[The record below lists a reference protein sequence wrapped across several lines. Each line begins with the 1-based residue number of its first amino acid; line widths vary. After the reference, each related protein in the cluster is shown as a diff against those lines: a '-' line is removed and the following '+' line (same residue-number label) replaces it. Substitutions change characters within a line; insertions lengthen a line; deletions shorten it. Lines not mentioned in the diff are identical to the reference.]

1 MADNQDRINLLHQKL
16 DFLIK
21 RQDSFQKEISDLK
34 KEIESLQ
41 GESSPISRA
50 PETVSFTQEK
60 PISEKPILQKETIAF
75 SKPIT
80 SRSEPKIKKPSN
92 WEKFIGENLINKIG
106 VLILIIGVGIGAKYA
121 IDNELISPLTRIILG
136 YLVGLGLLGFALK
149 LKQKFESFSAVLL
162 SGSMAIMYFITFLAY
177 SLYGLMPQSLTFVI
191 MVIFTVFT
199 VFAAL
204 KYDQQVI
211 AIIGLVGAY
220 SVPFLLSDGS
230 GKVLILFSY
239 MTLIHIGILII
250 AFQKYWRLLNLIS
263 FFATWLIF
271 TSWYFSGF
279 QVDLHFNIAL
289 TFLFIFFI
297 IFYIAFLS
305 YKLVKK
311 ETYHA
316 KDIFSVLSNSF
327 IFYGIGIAILNDHPV
342 ATNYLGVFTLLNAII
357 HFGVSTLIYKK
368 KLGDKSLFYLILGLV
383 LTFVTLAIPI
393 QLNGQWVTIAWAS
406 QATLLFWLGRSKK
419 VSLYEKLSY
428 IVMILAFFSLIEDWW
443 SYDNKTPVLNPDFL
457 NSLLFVVAF
466 GLIFYFQRKF
476 KQEENTKIK
485 FDVLLMNYFVPAVFL
500 FVLYNAIR
508 IEISNY
514 WDLKYVASEVK
525 TNDDGLFEKYSF
537 YNQTLIDYK
546 TVWTINFTL
555 LYLSII
561 FFVIE
566 KKIKNSFLET
576 MTIIISGFALLLFLT
591 SSLLAQSDLIYIY
604 SNPKADSIVSTGIF
618 AVAVHYISLLFLGI
632 LVYRI
637 YGYFIQRQEKN
648 RTLFEIFFSILIIW
662 ILSAEM
668 MLWINAFNSYEN
680 NKLGL
685 SILWGI
691 LSLILISYGIWKSRK
706 HLRILAIILF
716 GTTLVKL
723 FLYDI
728 AHLNTISKTIVFVS
742 LGILLLV
749 ISFLY
754 NKYKHLILDDDK
766 K

>member
-16 DFLIK
+16 DFLIQ
-21 RQDSFQKEISDLK
+21 RQDSFQKEISDLR

-41 GESSPISRA
+41 RETSPVSKVES
-50 PETVSFTQEK
+50 VSFTQEQPIPEKPRVFQQTRVAPK
-60 PISEKPILQKETIAF
+60 PIAARP
-75 SKPIT
+75 
-80 SRSEPKIKKPSN
+80 EPKIKKPSN

-106 VLILIIGVGIGAKYA
+106 VLVLIIGVGIGAKYA

-136 YLVGLGLLGFALK
+136 YLMGLGLLGFALK
-149 LKQKFESFSAVLL
+149 LKKKFESFSAVLL

-177 SLYGLMPQSLTFVI
+177 SLYGLMPQSLAFII

-230 GKVLILFSY
+230 GKVLVLFSY
-239 MTLIHIGILII
+239 MTLINIGILII
-250 AFQKYWRLLNLIS
+250 AFKKYWRLLNLTS

-271 TSWYFSGF
+271 ASWYFSSF
-279 QVDLHFNIAL
+279 NVSLHFNIGL
-289 TFLFIFFI
+289 TFLFIFFA
-297 IFYIAFLS
+297 IFYTAFLS
-305 YKLVKK
+305 YKLIKK
-311 ETYHA
+311 ENYEA

-327 IFYGIGIAILNDHPV
+327 IFYGIGIGILNDHTV
-342 ATNYLGVFTLLNAII
+342 ATNYLGLFTLLNAII

-383 LTFVTLAIPI
+383 LTFITIAVPI
-393 QLNGQWVTIAWAS
+393 QLNGQWVTLAWAF

-419 VSLYEKLSY
+419 VPLYEKLSY
-428 IVMILAFFSLIEDWW
+428 VVMILAFFSLIEDWW
-443 SYDNKTPVLNPDFL
+443 NYSNPTPVFNPDFL

-466 GLIFYFQRKF
+466 GFIFYFQRKF
-476 KQEENTKIK
+476 REEENTKTK
-485 FDVLLMNYFVPAVFL
+485 FDVLLMNYFVPGVFL
-500 FVLYNAIR
+500 FVLYKGIQM
-508 IEISNY
+508 EISNY
-514 WDLKYVASEVK
+514 WNIEYLASKVDTTGNGYAERY
-525 TNDDGLFEKYSF
+525 TLYNEKF
-537 YNQTLIDYK
+537 MDYK
-546 TVWTINFTL
+546 TVWVLNFTL
-555 LYLSII
+555 LYLSAL

-566 KKIKNSFLET
+566 KKIKNTALEIT
-576 MTIIISGFALLLFLT
+576 TLVISGLTLFLF
-591 SSLLAQSDLIYIY
+591 I
-604 SNPKADSIVSTGIF
+604 STGLF
-618 AVAVHYISLLFLGI
+618 AQASLIHSYMNPTNYASTRFFGVIAHYISLLVLAIF
-632 LVYRI
+632 VYRI
-637 YGYFIQRQEKN
+637 YIYFISRQEKN
-648 RTLFEIFFSILIIW
+648 RMLFDIFISILVIW

-668 MLWINAFNSYEN
+668 LIWLNAFNIYEN

-685 SILWGI
+685 SILWGCY
-691 LSLILISYGIWKSRK
+691 SLLLIGYGIWKGKK
-706 HLRILAIILF
+706 HLRILAIVLF
-716 GTTLVKL
+716 GITLLKL
-723 FLYDI
+723 FFYDI
-728 AHLNTISKTIVFVS
+728 VHLNTIRKTIVFVS